1 MSFDDAWGNSRS
13 GGGRAGPSVISTGG
27 GLDTDSNYKSSM
39 ANIRQMTSNV
49 AQIKVMTDRL
59 GTNKDGADM
68 REKLRSLIEATKF
81 NAKDTANTIKYIE
94 IDSGTPEER
103 AKKRAQ
109 QQKLFKDFQTVL
121 KQFQDISKISAEK
134 ERAYP
139 SPPAPKPSRFEPE
152 DQEQEEKQSLLKA
165 QRAQQYALEN
175 ESTFNEALINDREQ
189 GIKDIEKAVLEVNEI
204 FRDLSTLVVEQGSM
218 INSIEANV
226 EASAAETT
234 KATSEIRKASEYQKS
249 ARGKMCCLALILM
262 IIIAVIVVVIYF
274 FFRK

>member
-13 GGGRAGPSVISTGG
+13 GGGRGPSVASTGG
-27 GLDTDSNYKSSM
+27 GLDTDSNYKITM

-49 AQIKVMTDRL
+49 AQIKNMTDRL
-59 GTNKDGADM
+59 GTNKDSADM
-68 REKLRSLIEATKF
+68 REKLRSLIEATKTT
-81 NAKDTANTIKYIE
+81 AKDTANTIKYIE
-94 IDSGTPEER
+94 VDSGSPEER
-103 AKKRAQ
+103 GKKRAQ

-121 KQFQDISKISAEK
+121 KQFQDISKVSAEK

-139 SPPAPKPSRFEPE
+139 TPPAPKPSKFEPE

-234 KATSEIRKASEYQKS
+234 KATSEIKKASEYQKS